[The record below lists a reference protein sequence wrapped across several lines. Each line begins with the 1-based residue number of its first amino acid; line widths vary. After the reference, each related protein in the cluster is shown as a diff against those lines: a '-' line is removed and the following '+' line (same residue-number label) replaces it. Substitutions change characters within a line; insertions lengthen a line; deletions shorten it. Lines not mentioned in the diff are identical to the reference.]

1 MDIPK
6 YLLARAVLQ
15 RHLRVNLRKAHPTLE
30 IHSFA
35 SEQDAAFSEY
45 LKTTGVY
52 FVMCHDGAIPTPKS
66 TNMSLPGVDEEEQ
79 AKVDA
84 QETSRKVAFRMMIC
98 WLINQSY
105 NVALINGLEWAD
117 TKVACA
123 CALHIFTDLLHTGH
137 EHGGGRWA

>member
-6 YLLARAVLQ
+6 YALARAVIH
-15 RHLRVNLRKAHPTLE
+15 RHLCVNLRKSHPSLE
-30 IHSFA
+30 IRSFA
-35 SEQDAAFSEY
+35 SEQDVSFSEY

-52 FVMCHDGAIPTPKS
+52 FVMCHDGAIPTSKS
-66 TNMSLPGVDEEEQ
+66 TNTLLRGADEKRQ
-79 AKVDA
+79 DRVDA
-84 QETSRKVAFRMMIC
+84 QETSRKVGFRTMIC

-123 CALHIFTDLLHTGH
+123 CALHVFTDLLYTGH
-137 EHGGGRWA
+137 DHGGGRWA